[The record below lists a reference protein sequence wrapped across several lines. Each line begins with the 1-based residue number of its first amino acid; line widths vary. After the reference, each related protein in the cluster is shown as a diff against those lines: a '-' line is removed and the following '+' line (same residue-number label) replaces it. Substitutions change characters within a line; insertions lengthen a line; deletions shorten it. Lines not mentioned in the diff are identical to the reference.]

1 MPALTLAAAFPYS
14 CRPSE
19 GSAKAGPQ
27 LVKTP
32 ASTTS
37 PAYLSRRAQASGGQP
52 INYLMHT
59 ALSRPEL
66 ISLAAGFVDQG
77 SLPVA
82 EVDDAWRTLAAE
94 QSLAH
99 AALQYGTTAGYR
111 PLREL
116 LLEEQRTADGDPP
129 AMRNLTP
136 EQVVVTAGSNQLL
149 YLLADMLCDAGD
161 IVLCAAPTYYVFLG
175 VLKNLGIR
183 AVSAATD
190 EQGLIPEA
198 LEERLEQLAKAG
210 ELGRVRCIYVVSYF
224 DNPQGVTLPADR
236 RAKIVELARK
246 YSTEHKIYVLDDS
259 AYRKLRYVGDDVPS
273 FAAFDE
279 DDTVITTQTFSK
291 SFSPGVRVGWGVLP
305 PELVQ
310 TFCDVKSNIDFG
322 SPNLNQHLIYE
333 AVRSGGWAKQTAALC
348 DVYRTK
354 RDAMLRACERYMA
367 GLPGVSWRH
376 PAGGLYVWLMLP
388 EGVDAG
394 ADGPLFRAALD
405 AGVLYV
411 PGGFSYAGE
420 GEPTANN
427 TIRLSYGV
435 QSPARIDEGIRHLA
449 TAVAAVA
456 R

>member
-1 MPALTLAAAFPYS
+1 MKAPSSTAAS
-14 CRPSE
+14 
-19 GSAKAGPQ
+19 
-27 LVKTP
+27 
-32 ASTTS
+32 
-37 PAYLSRRAQASGGQP
+37 AYLSRRAHAAGGQP

-77 SLPVA
+77 SLPIEA
-82 EVDDAWRTLAAE
+82 VDDAWRTLAAE
-94 QSLAH
+94 RSLAH

-116 LLEEQRTADGDPP
+116 LLEEQRSADGDPP
-129 AMRNLTP
+129 ALQGVTP

-149 YLLADMLCDAGD
+149 YLLADVLCDAGD

-183 AVSAATD
+183 PVSAATD
-190 EQGLIPEA
+190 EFGLIPEA
-198 LEERLEQLAKAG
+198 LEERLQQLAKAG

-224 DNPQGVTLPADR
+224 DNPQGVTLPAER
-236 RAKIVELARK
+236 RAQIVELARK
-246 YSTEHKIYVLDDS
+246 YSTEHKIYVLDDA

-273 FAAFDE
+273 FAAFDQ

-291 SFSPGVRVGWGVLP
+291 SFSPGVHVGWGVLP
-305 PELVQ
+305 PELVSPV
-310 TFCDVKSNIDFG
+310 CDMKSNIDFG
-322 SPNLNQHLIYE
+322 SPNLSQHLIYE

-348 DVYRTK
+348 EVYRGK
-354 RDAMLRACERYMA
+354 RDAMLKACERHMA

-388 EGVDAG
+388 PGIHAG
-394 ADGPLFRAALD
+394 TEGPLFKAALE
-405 AGVLYV
+405 AGVMYV

-420 GEPTANN
+420 GEPVADN
-427 TIRLSYGV
+427 TIRLSFGV

-449 TAVAAVA
+449 TAIAAVA